1 MCDPS
6 EEVQESSNPP
16 ERQPTPFIAS
26 IAVFVSRYVTCATA
40 GFVLTSLQSKPGH
53 ICVQMRPKTAVTQP
67 FRRHCD
73 MTWYY
78 DGIVSF
84 SAIQDS
90 DSGTYDMHK
99 SHILNMMV
107 NLPADE
113 LCDCLYVST
122 VQVKYV

>member
-1 MCDPS
+1 
-6 EEVQESSNPP
+6 
-16 ERQPTPFIAS
+16 
-26 IAVFVSRYVTCATA
+26 
-40 GFVLTSLQSKPGH
+40 
-53 ICVQMRPKTAVTQP
+53 
-67 FRRHCD
+67 

-90 DSGTYDMHK
+90 DSGTYEMHK

-122 VQVKYV
+122 VQVKYVWGIT